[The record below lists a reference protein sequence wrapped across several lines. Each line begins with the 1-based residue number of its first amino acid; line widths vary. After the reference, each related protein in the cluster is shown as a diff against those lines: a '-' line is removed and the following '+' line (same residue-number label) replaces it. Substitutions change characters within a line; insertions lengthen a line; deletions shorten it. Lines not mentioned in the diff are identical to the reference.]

1 MVRQKAAH
9 PVPFLMHPSLPAPIT
24 PSIATHIGVF
34 HMMLRA
40 GRRRFV
46 RVGAHMVEFA
56 VVIPVFFV
64 FIFGL
69 IEIGRGMM
77 VGTLMTNAA
86 RVGCRTGTLPGK
98 TNSDVTTAIN
108 DLLSAQGI
116 SGHSTTITVN
126 GSSTNVSAA
135 SSQDTVR
142 VVVSVP
148 AANTTWLPSFL
159 YVKGNVTG
167 QFSLPHE

>member
-1 MVRQKAAH
+1 M
-9 PVPFLMHPSLPAPIT
+9 
-24 PSIATHIGVF
+24 
-34 HMMLRA
+34 
-40 GRRRFV
+40 
-46 RVGAHMVEFA
+46 RVGAHIVEFA
-56 VVIPVFFV
+56 FVIPVFFV
-64 FIFGL
+64 FIFAL

-77 VGTLMTNAA
+77 VSSLMTNAA

-98 TNSDVTTAIN
+98 TNSDVATAVS
-108 DLLSAQGI
+108 DMLAAQGI
-116 SGHSTTITVN
+116 SGHTTAITVN
-126 GSSTNVSAA
+126 GAATNVSAA
-135 SSQDTVR
+135 ASQDTIS